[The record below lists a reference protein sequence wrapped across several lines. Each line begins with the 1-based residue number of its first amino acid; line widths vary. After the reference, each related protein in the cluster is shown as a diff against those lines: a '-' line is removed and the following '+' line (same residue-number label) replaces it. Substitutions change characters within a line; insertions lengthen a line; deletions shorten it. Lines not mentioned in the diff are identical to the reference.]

1 MFWCFVTQRYA
12 RSASQF
18 LYISKYDL
26 FTLSILTPKAGTI
39 FISNNAS
46 RGIKAMDFLPRLFEA
61 FCIWQNWLLSLEEY
75 VRPLWKVLVGK
86 VHFKPVFG
94 KSGCLTANKIGKRG
108 CGPQEWKRCWIIPWI
123 IILYMSQLPPFLLQI
138 DFFVLF
144 QDVHSRYRTEA
155 HQDVVGRFN
164 ERYVIVSV
172 KHLGCVPSISC
183 WRNGI
188 QNFGMMLQGMC
199 KGALIFKVF
208 WVLFLKCSL
217 AIYAP
222 HDQWFRYLWR

>member
-1 MFWCFVTQRYA
+1 
-12 RSASQF
+12 
-18 LYISKYDL
+18 
-26 FTLSILTPKAGTI
+26 
-39 FISNNAS
+39 
-46 RGIKAMDFLPRLFEA
+46 
-61 FCIWQNWLLSLEEY
+61 
-75 VRPLWKVLVGK
+75 
-86 VHFKPVFG
+86 
-94 KSGCLTANKIGKRG
+94 
-108 CGPQEWKRCWIIPWI
+108 
-123 IILYMSQLPPFLLQI
+123 MSQLPPFLLQI

-208 WVLFLKCSL
+208 
-217 AIYAP
+217 
-222 HDQWFRYLWR
+222 